1 GSEAAYRGFAHGAA
15 LQQQQAHQ
23 AEAAQLGLKSGLA
36 GRIREVWA
44 HNLEHEMVLLRQL
57 ITKYPY
63 VSMDAEF
70 PGIVARPI
78 GNFENKA
85 SYHYQTLRCNVDLL
99 KPIQLGIT
107 IWTADG
113 ELPPQQPDPSL
124 FPKLPNNLVVCP
136 CTWSFNFRFSL
147 DHDMYAE
154 GSIELLKK
162 AGLDFAKH
170 QEQGIDLNAFGAALT
185 TSGLT
190 FVDDV
195 NWLSFHSGYD
205 FGYLVKLLTN
215 APLPENESEFRDLVN
230 IYFPKLWDIKFLL
243 RHAQR
248 TLAPQ
253 NRLSPT
259 ASTVINTLGQKSGL
273 QDLAEE
279 LGCVRQG
286 AAHTGGSDA
295 WLTGSV
301 FWAMRNKIFD
311 GHAPLE
317 LADQIYGLH
326 GVGPPASAA
335 FRDEFLQSQGH
346 QTPQTNGALNF
357 HTGHT
362 PTTHQAPS
370 TPTTSHAAISGGV
383 FGNFQYAK

>member
-1 GSEAAYRGFAHGAA
+1 MNLKWSCYAPS
-15 LQQQQAHQ
+15 LQSIPTSA
-23 AEAAQLGLKSGLA
+23 
-36 GRIREVWA
+36 WY
-44 HNLEHEMVLLRQL
+44 VLSSLSLSPTSPSPSDQPFL
-57 ITKYPY
+57 FQ
-63 VSMDAEF
+63 DAEF

-107 IWTADG
+107 VWTPDG
-113 ELPPQQPDPSL
+113 DLPPQHADPSL
-124 FPKLPNNLVVCP
+124 LPASPYLNNLILCP

-147 DHDMYAE
+147 DEDMYAE

-162 AGLDFAKH
+162 AGLDFRKH
-170 QEQGIDLNAFGAALT
+170 QEAGIDLNTFGAALT

-190 FVDDV
+190 FIDDV

-205 FGYLVKLLTN
+205 FGYLIKLLTN
-215 APLPENESEFRDLVN
+215 APLPAEENDFRQLVKV
-230 IYFPKLWDIKFLL
+230 YFPKLWDIKFLL

-248 TLAPQ
+248 SLAPQ

-259 ASTVINTLGQKSGL
+259 GAAIISALGQKSGL

-279 LGCVRQG
+279 LGCPRHG

-295 WLTGSV
+295 WLTGSI

-311 GHAPLE
+311 GHAPEE

-335 FRDEFLQSQGH
+335 SREEFLQNQGH
-346 QTPQTNGALNF
+346 QTPQTNGSAINF

-362 PTTHQAPS
+362 PTTHREPS
-370 TPTTSHAAISGGV
+370 TPTTSHAAVSGTPGPSHFGQHGGLTPGGV
-383 FGNFQYAK
+383 FGNFQYGK